1 EVPVRRPQDE
11 RLTMGGHIEIKGAD
25 GRVHVID
32 ADRAD
37 EFFDGRTGLPT
48 TDDEYDEST
57 WSRISVIW
65 TGSLST

>member
-1 EVPVRRPQDE
+1 
-11 RLTMGGHIEIKGAD
+11 MGGHIEIKGAD

-48 TDDEYDEST
+48 TDDEYDESKA
-57 WSRISVIW
+57 RLQADNDHLIPEEFR
-65 TGSLST
+65 